1 MYNIINM
8 VKIILTNHAIE
19 RLLDRNVNIT
29 QVKKV
34 IKKPLEIL
42 SKENNIMKVVGVLED
57 KRILKVIYK
66 KIKGKIIIIT
76 AYYEN

>member
-1 MYNIINM
+1 M